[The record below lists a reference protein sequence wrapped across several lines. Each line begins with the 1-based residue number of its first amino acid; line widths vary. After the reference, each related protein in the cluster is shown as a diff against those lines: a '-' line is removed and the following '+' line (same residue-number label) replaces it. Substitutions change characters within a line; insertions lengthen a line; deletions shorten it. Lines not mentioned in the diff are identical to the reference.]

1 MVSSSTRV
9 ASVTPDINEGGTQV
23 SQHRRRFQWVARLYV
38 PILTIILVMAAG
50 RWLSSGHLPGDVTPE
65 LAVLE
70 PGTGPANLKA
80 DEIPRVQDVLKPD
93 RPVVPGHLQLLYL
106 GNSQTGKIADPAPG
120 DLTSAQWL
128 QLFLARNQKPD
139 MRPVDVRQGSLPG
152 MAMPEMFMSVLSY
165 AERNPRQVDVAVLAI
180 SPEFFRKLGLREEVK
195 HMAADP
201 QVHSALVSLLSNS
214 SEFPAAYNV
223 LEPLIAAPTGESPK
237 MHDAGQKSPRLA
249 DRLESWL
256 EAKAD
261 HWRLFAK
268 REPVMMKFDYLFMAW
283 RNRILGIKTSTPRP
297 ITAATY
303 TGNLELVQLLFRYA
317 KDNGIELIVYLT
329 PLRQSKS
336 SPYTAADC
344 MKIDED
350 LGRLTKQYG
359 FPYFNYLALEPD
371 DVFTNL
377 GPPSEGAAT
386 SRKFHGEPDYVHF
399 VEQGHKI
406 LAERLFADADAVIA
420 NYQGG
425 THK

>member
-1 MVSSSTRV
+1 M
-9 ASVTPDINEGGTQV
+9 
-23 SQHRRRFQWVARLYV
+23 ARLYV
-38 PILTIILVMAAG
+38 PILTIILVMGAG
-50 RWLSSGHLPGDVTPE
+50 RWLSSGHLPGDVAPE

-70 PGTGPANLKA
+70 PGTGPASLKA
-80 DEIPRVQDVLKPD
+80 DEVPLVQDVLKPD

-120 DLTSAQWL
+120 DLTSPQWL
-128 QLFLARNQKPD
+128 QLLLARNQKPG
-139 MRPVDVRQGSLPG
+139 MRPIDVRQGSFPG

-195 HMAADP
+195 QMAADP
-201 QVHSALVSLLSNS
+201 QVRSALVSLLGNS
-214 SEFPAAYNV
+214 REFPAGYNV
-223 LEPLIAAPTGESPK
+223 LEPLIAAPTDESSK
-237 MHDAGQKSPRLA
+237 IHDAGQKSPRLA

-256 EAKAD
+256 EAKAN

-268 REPVMMKFDYLFMAW
+268 REPVMMKVDYLFMAW
-283 RNRILGIKTSTPRP
+283 RNQILGIKTSTTRP

-303 TGNLELVQLLFRYA
+303 AGNLELVQMLFQYV
-317 KDNGIELIVYLT
+317 KDKGIDLIVYLT

-344 MKIDED
+344 MKIDQD
-350 LGRLTKQYG
+350 LARLTKQYG
-359 FPYFNYLALEPD
+359 FPYFNYLTLEPD

-377 GPPSEGAAT
+377 DPPSEGAAT

-406 LAERLFADADAVIA
+406 LAERLFADADSAIA
-420 NYQGG
+420 NYRGG

>member
-1 MVSSSTRV
+1 MVLSSTRV
-9 ASVTPDINEGGTQV
+9 ASVTPDSNEGCTPA
-23 SQHRRRFQWVARLYV
+23 SQPRSRFRWLARLYV
-38 PILTIILVMAAG
+38 PVLTVILVMAGG
-50 RWLSSGHLPGDVTPE
+50 RWLSHGHLPGEAVPE
-65 LAVLE
+65 LGVLE
-70 PGTGPANLKA
+70 PGTGPANLNA
-80 DEIPRVQDVLKPD
+80 DEIPLVQDVLKPA

-106 GNSQTGKIADPAPG
+106 GNSQTMVVVDQEPG

-128 QLFLARNQKPD
+128 QLFLARNQKPG

-165 AERNPRQVDVAVLAI
+165 AERSPRQVDVAVLAI

-195 HMAADP
+195 QMAADP
-201 QVHSALVSLLSNS
+201 QVHSRLVSLLSNG

-223 LEPLIAAPTGESPK
+223 LEPLLAVPAAEAPK
-237 MHDAGQKSPRLA
+237 QNAAQGSPRLA
-249 DRLESWL
+249 DRMESWL
-256 EAKAD
+256 EARAN

-268 REPVMMKFDYLFMAW
+268 RESVMMKVDYLFMAW

-317 KDNGIELIVYLT
+317 KDSGIELIVYLT
-329 PLRQSKS
+329 PLRQSQS
-336 SPYTAADC
+336 SPYRAADC
-344 MKIDED
+344 MKIDQD
-350 LGRLTKQYG
+350 LARLTRQYG
-359 FPYFNYLALEPD
+359 FAYFDYLALEPD
-371 DVFTNL
+371 EVFANF
-377 GPPSEGAAT
+377 GPASEGAAT

-420 NYQGG
+420 SYQGG
-425 THK
+425 THP

>member
-1 MVSSSTRV
+1 
-9 ASVTPDINEGGTQV
+9 
-23 SQHRRRFQWVARLYV
+23 
-38 PILTIILVMAAG
+38 
-50 RWLSSGHLPGDVTPE
+50 
-65 LAVLE
+65 
-70 PGTGPANLKA
+70 
-80 DEIPRVQDVLKPD
+80 
-93 RPVVPGHLQLLYL
+93 
-106 GNSQTGKIADPAPG
+106 
-120 DLTSAQWL
+120 
-128 QLFLARNQKPD
+128 

-201 QVHSALVSLLSNS
+201 QAHSALVSLLSNS

-223 LEPLIAAPTGESPK
+223 LEPLIAVPTGESSK

-256 EAKAD
+256 EAKAN

-268 REPVMMKFDYLFMAW
+268 REAVMMKFDYLFMAW
-283 RNRILGIKTSTPRP
+283 RNRILRIKTSTPRP
-297 ITAATY
+297 ITAGTY
-303 TGNLELVQLLFRYA
+303 TGNLELVHMLFRYA

-344 MKIDED
+344 MKIDQD

-359 FPYFNYLALEPD
+359 FPYFNYLALEPA
-371 DVFTNL
+371 DVFTNF

>member
-1 MVSSSTRV
+1 
-9 ASVTPDINEGGTQV
+9 
-23 SQHRRRFQWVARLYV
+23 
-38 PILTIILVMAAG
+38 
-50 RWLSSGHLPGDVTPE
+50 
-65 LAVLE
+65 
-70 PGTGPANLKA
+70 
-80 DEIPRVQDVLKPD
+80 
-93 RPVVPGHLQLLYL
+93 
-106 GNSQTGKIADPAPG
+106 
-120 DLTSAQWL
+120 
-128 QLFLARNQKPD
+128 
-139 MRPVDVRQGSLPG
+139 
-152 MAMPEMFMSVLSY
+152 
-165 AERNPRQVDVAVLAI
+165 
-180 SPEFFRKLGLREEVK
+180 
-195 HMAADP
+195 
-201 QVHSALVSLLSNS
+201 
-214 SEFPAAYNV
+214 
-223 LEPLIAAPTGESPK
+223 
-237 MHDAGQKSPRLA
+237 
-249 DRLESWL
+249 
-256 EAKAD
+256 
-261 HWRLFAK
+261 
-268 REPVMMKFDYLFMAW
+268 MMKFDYLFMAW

-420 NYQGG
+420 NHQGG